1 MTREQLLQALL
12 VERFAP
18 PPPTRTRTPP
28 APRCD
33 PVPADSLPDIARR
46 RRELLAAL
54 DGRHYA
60 EEATA

>member
-12 VERFAP
+12 VERFTP
-18 PPPTRTRTPP
+18 PPPSRTRTPST
-28 APRCD
+28 PRHD
-33 PVPADSLPDIARR
+33 PVPADTLPDIARR

-54 DGRHYA
+54 DGRHHA